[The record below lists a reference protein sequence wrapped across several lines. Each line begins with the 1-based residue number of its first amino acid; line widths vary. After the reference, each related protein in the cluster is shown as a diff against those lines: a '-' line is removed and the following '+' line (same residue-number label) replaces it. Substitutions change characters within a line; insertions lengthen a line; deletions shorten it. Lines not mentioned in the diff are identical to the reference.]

1 MSLEHIVVP
10 ESKEVHTKKKTR
22 KGKKRTPRWG
32 YIKGAQEPTER
43 TTNGQKWKHL
53 NNKIK

>member
-32 YIKGAQEPTER
+32 YIKGAKSQLKELPMAKT
-43 TTNGQKWKHL
+43 GS
-53 NNKIK
+53 I

>member
-22 KGKKRTPRWG
+22 KGKKRTARWG

-43 TTNGQKWKHL
+43 TTNGQNWKHL